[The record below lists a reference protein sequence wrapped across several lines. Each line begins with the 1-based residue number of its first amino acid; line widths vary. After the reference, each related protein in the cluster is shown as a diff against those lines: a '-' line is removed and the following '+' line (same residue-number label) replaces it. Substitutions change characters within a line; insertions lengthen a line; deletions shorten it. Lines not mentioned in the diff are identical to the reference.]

1 MNKEIQRRSRVV
13 GIFPNPAAS
22 TRSPSGTRTAAPPG
36 TSSCPSTRLPPQPLR
51 DSITVHVEKRTV
63 AGGAGD
69 DRSIEVGPS
78 QRDRVDELPSIRVTQ
93 EVDRASSG
101 ALVPRTLPYG
111 FKTLKYAPGFPER
124 FGSLADARA
133 FGERF
138 LRLLQP

>member
-1 MNKEIQRRSRVV
+1 LLVVLAMTGRSRSA
-13 GIFPNPAAS
+13 PAS
-22 TRSPSGTRTAAPPG
+22 
-36 TSSCPSTRLPPQPLR
+36 
-51 DSITVHVEKRTV
+51 
-63 AGGAGD
+63 
-69 DRSIEVGPS
+69 
-78 QRDRVDELPSIRVTQ
+78 DRVDELPSIRVTQ

>member
-1 MNKEIQRRSRVV
+1 VQTFARVGATV
-13 GIFPNPAAS
+13 GIP
-22 TRSPSGTRTAAPPG
+22 TI
-36 TSSCPSTRLPPQPLR
+36 RLVQTLH
-51 DSITVHVEKRTV
+51 VHVEKRTV